1 MTTARTKNPT
11 VQAPPNNVFLI
22 GPMGVGKTT
31 IGRCLADLLHKEFV
45 DLDVEIEKR
54 TGASIPLIFEI
65 EGEDG
70 FRRRESTL
78 LEEVTG
84 REGLILATGGG
95 AVLAP
100 GNRERLRDR
109 GVVVYLSAPIET
121 LLERTARDRHR
132 PLLQTPDRRKTLEEI
147 LRTREPL
154 YRETAHLVVKSSS
167 RAPTLVARDI
177 IKQLE
182 DVDRNANTESGS
194 G

>member
-1 MTTARTKNPT
+1 MTTTFDK
-11 VQAPPNNVFLI
+11 PPLDRQPPDNVFLI

-54 TGASIPLIFEI
+54 TGAPIPLIFEI

-167 RAPTLVARDI
+167 RAPTLVAREI

-182 DVDRNANTESGS
+182 GVNRDANT
-194 G
+194 

>member
-1 MTTARTKNPT
+1 MTTAHTKNPAAP
-11 VQAPPNNVFLI
+11 APPSNVFLI

-65 EGEDG
+65 EGEEG
-70 FRRRESTL
+70 FRRRESIL
-78 LEEVTG
+78 LEELTG
-84 REGLILATGGG
+84 REDLILATGGG

-100 GNRERLRDR
+100 GNRARLRDR
-109 GVVVYLSAPIET
+109 GVVVYLSAPIEI

-132 PLLQTPDRRKTLEEI
+132 PLLQTPDRRKTLEDI

-154 YRETAHLVVKSSS
+154 YRETAHLVVKSST
-167 RAPTLVARDI
+167 RAPTLVAREI
-177 IKQLE
+177 IRQLE
-182 DVDRNANTESGS
+182 GVDRNANTES
-194 G
+194 

>member
-1 MTTARTKNPT
+1 MIASGDKPPAAS
-11 VQAPPNNVFLI
+11 QPPNNIFLI

-31 IGRCLADLLHKEFV
+31 IGRCLADLLHKEFI

-78 LEEVTG
+78 LEELTG
-84 REGLILATGGG
+84 REDLILATGGG

-100 GNRERLRDR
+100 GNRARLRDR
-109 GVVVYLSAPIET
+109 GVVVYLSAPIEI

-147 LRTREPL
+147 LRAREPL
-154 YRETAHLVVKSSS
+154 YQETAHLVVKSST

-182 DVDRNANTESGS
+182 GVDRHADT
-194 G
+194 

>member
-1 MTTARTKNPT
+1 MTVVSDDNP
-11 VQAPPNNVFLI
+11 AAHPPPRNVFLV

-65 EGEDG
+65 EGEEG
-70 FRRRESTL
+70 FRRREAAL
-78 LEEVTG
+78 LDEITG
-84 REGLILATGGG
+84 REDLVLATGGG
-95 AVLAP
+95 AVLAS
-100 GNRERLRDR
+100 GNRERLRER
-109 GVVVYLSAPIET
+109 GVVVYLSAPVET

-147 LRTREPL
+147 LRAREPL

-167 RAPTLVARDI
+167 RAPALVAREI

-182 DVDRNANTESGS
+182 GVDRDANT
-194 G
+194 